1 MRNSLLYCM
10 QYNKQYC
17 RQYNKHLLH
26 VTQARVLLHFAT
38 RKHQGISC
46 TPGTSWNQTLQA
58 HQAHQAHQGGSTNVD
73 PLLILS
79 LSNSSGSINKCFTCL
94 SSHVFFV
101 NLPAHQLIDS
111 RLISC
116 SSAHQLTDYAAH
128 QLIGSSRTHKSSDSL
143 QRPLT
148 NMEEDM

>member
-26 VTQARVLLHFAT
+26 VTQARVLLHFAI

-73 PLLILS
+73 PLLISS

-94 SSHVFFV
+94 SSHVFFFTC
-101 NLPAHQLIDS
+101 QLIS
-111 RLISC
+111 
-116 SSAHQLTDYAAH
+116 SSAQGSSAAH
-128 QLIGSSRTHKSSDSL
+128 QLINSQTTLLISSSAQAELISL
-143 QRPLT
+143 QTVFRALIL
-148 NMEEDM
+148 EGR

>member
-38 RKHQGISC
+38 RKHLGISC

-58 HQAHQAHQGGSTNVD
+58 HQAHQGGSTNVD
-73 PLLILS
+73 PLLISS

-116 SSAHQLTDYAAH
+116 SSAHQLTDYCTL
-128 QLIGSSRTHKSSDSL
+128 LISSSAQAELISL
-143 QRPLT
+143 QTVFRGH
-148 NMEEDM
+148 